1 MTYDPNWPH
10 GHTSHGVKCRVLAD
24 DIRSNK
30 GLTLAVAIGAEIES
44 VRLLS
49 PSDLEP
55 IPAPK
60 KKVKV
65 WVNLYENKTAS
76 AHLSRSIADHNAAI
90 HRTFPRISCAE
101 IEIEEGEGL

>member
-1 MTYDPNWPH
+1 MTYDPNLPH

-60 KKVKV
+60 KKFKV
-65 WVNLYENKTAS
+65 WVNLHELDGAIYGDVFS
-76 AHLSRSIADHNAAI
+76 SRVRADNNSSRTRIA
-90 HRTFPRISCAE
+90 CKE
-101 IEIEEGEGL
+101 IDVEEGEVL